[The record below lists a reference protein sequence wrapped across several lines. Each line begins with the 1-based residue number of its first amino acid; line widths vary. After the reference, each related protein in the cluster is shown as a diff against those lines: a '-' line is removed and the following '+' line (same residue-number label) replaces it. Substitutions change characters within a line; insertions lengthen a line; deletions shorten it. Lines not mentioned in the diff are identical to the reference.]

1 MLAADLQL
9 KRLHFSPPSTL
20 LALSTGTD
28 WDPQTAEFE
37 AADWVLQ
44 RLSTLSELRPLEVF
58 FPMSLGVKLMAG
70 AQVCNTKCRL
80 PCRSI
85 LYVGRYAQ
93 NLVLQH

>member
-70 AQVCNTKCRL
+70 AQV
-80 PCRSI
+80 
-85 LYVGRYAQ
+85 AQ
-93 NLVLQH
+93 NADCHVEVSYTLVDMLKI